1 MGLNILWNFRSKYQ
15 IIRDKYSPR
24 TQLYLFIFQHKLLKN
39 VDIFNFTFL
48 FSGYTIAAQQ
58 YLGKFLGKL
67 SELHHGVSGEIY
79 AVDARTLHLKDF
91 TYDGEGPGELF
102 FTF

>member
-1 MGLNILWNFRSKYQ
+1 MLA
-15 IIRDKYSPR
+15 D
-24 TQLYLFIFQHKLLKN
+24 
-39 VDIFNFTFL
+39 
-48 FSGYTIAAQQ
+48 YTNATQQ

-91 TYDGEGPGELF
+91 TYDGEGPGMLF
-102 FTF
+102 LIFLC